1 MSVDIGY
8 LEGKGEQGTRGR
20 ATGDNTDPSEQ
31 EDIDQ
36 CAATSEKCVQPS
48 WLVLSTEH
56 R

>member
-1 MSVDIGY
+1 MSISFHLLWLAVLVSVDTGY

-36 CAATSEKCVQPS
+36 CAAT
-48 WLVLSTEH
+48 
-56 R
+56 